1 MNRGAKT
8 YRVFDLDDTSSDEDD
23 EEANICL
30 MADTTLE
37 ESKSDQE
44 DEVNFNDPESL
55 KKAYHKILSNSFIL
69 SKSKICLEIETITK
83 EESTLLKNSQELEN
97 KLKDLQKDL
106 KELNELHD
114 YQNEEKNDMWI
125 ECAQAYKDY

>member
-1 MNRGAKT
+1 MPKEKKDKDKNSIICYECKKPGHFKFECPKLEKGQGKKKHYKT
-8 YRVFDLDDTSSDEDD
+8 KEKEGLMITWEDLDDTSSDEDD

-44 DEVNFNDPESL
+44 DE
-55 KKAYHKILSNSFIL
+55 
-69 SKSKICLEIETITK
+69 
-83 EESTLLKNSQELEN
+83 NSQELEN